1 MKNLTALLVLLIPT
15 IITYSSTG
23 SAEQAPVPTPS
34 LQSHDSIRQQVKAF
48 IGSKASL
55 QKYSRVVI
63 DVGYLDSRLKLNHCS
78 ESVKTF
84 LAPGAKLIG
93 KTTVGVRCDS
103 PKPWTLYVPATID
116 LYADVYQTTGPIE
129 KGQLISEADIS
140 LVNTNLARLNYGY
153 FSDKTQLIGKQ
164 AKRRLSQNRVITPNQ
179 VKKPLLIKRGE
190 QVALV
195 IASDSFSVKM
205 SGTAMMNGSRGERIR
220 VKNLSSKR
228 IIEGTV
234 TQTGEVAVD

>member
-23 SAEQAPVPTPS
+23 SAEQAPAPTPS

-195 IASDSFSVKM
+195 ISSDSFSVKM